1 MIGGICHVLTSNY
14 MAQHVTAATQPYQ
27 VQEANASDPFAVHGI
42 LARITA
48 EIRKPAKL
56 LDNTTADS
64 VAGLAESDKA
74 DEEEST

>member
-1 MIGGICHVLTSNY
+1 
-14 MAQHVTAATQPYQ
+14 MAQHVTAATQLYQ
-27 VQEANASDPFAVHGI
+27 VQEPNASDPFAVHGI
-42 LARITA
+42 LAGMTA

-64 VAGLAESDKA
+64 VAGPAASDKA